1 MVGLT
6 NLGNT
11 CFMNSMLQCLS
22 NCEPLTDHFLSGEFE
37 DNINTDNPLGMG
49 GRLAECYANLLQ
61 RMWSNETTVC
71 RPSGVKKLIGE
82 RAPNF
87 QGYQQQDSSEFMNFL
102 LDGLHEDLNLVLKK
116 PYVEEKEAE
125 GRSDAE
131 VALERWQGF
140 KQRNDSFVVS
150 RFFVFLFFLPYL

>member
-1 MVGLT
+1 M
-6 NLGNT
+6 
-11 CFMNSMLQCLS
+11 
-22 NCEPLTDHFLSGEFE
+22 
-37 DNINTDNPLGMG
+37 
-49 GRLAECYANLLQ
+49 
-61 RMWSNETTVC
+61 
-71 RPSGVKKLIGE
+71 KKLIGE